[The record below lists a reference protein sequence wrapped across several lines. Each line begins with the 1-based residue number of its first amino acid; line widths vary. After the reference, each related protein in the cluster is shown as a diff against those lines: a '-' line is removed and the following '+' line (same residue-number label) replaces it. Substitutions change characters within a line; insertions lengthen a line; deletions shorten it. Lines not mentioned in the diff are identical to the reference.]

1 MATRSPKTEVLFFTT
16 PHCSVCR
23 AVRPTATEVAETF
36 EGSVAFR
43 EIDATEHPDIAASY
57 AIKGVPTIVA
67 IHDDEIVGRYV
78 GPRSKPDIVSLF
90 ESARSGDR
98 TRRSISPTD
107 RVLRVSVAAV
117 FAIAA
122 VLLGQP
128 LLWVPAVGAA
138 SFGLWDLI
146 RS

>member
-1 MATRSPKTEVLFFTT
+1 MAARSHETEILFFTA

-23 AVRPTATEVAETF
+23 AVRPTATEVAESF
-36 EGSVAFR
+36 EGTVTFR
-43 EIDATEHPDIAASY
+43 EIDATQHPDIAASY

-67 IHDDEIVGRYV
+67 IHNDEIVGRYV
-78 GPRSKPDIVSLF
+78 GSRSKPDIVSLF
-90 ESARSGDR
+90 ESAKSGDR
-98 TRRSISPTD
+98 THPSISPTD
-107 RVLRVSVAAV
+107 RGLRLSVAAV
-117 FAIAA
+117 FAVAA
-122 VLLGQP
+122 LLLGQP